1 VIDLH
6 FHLLPGIDDGPTTLG
21 ESLTA
26 AQAAAADGVRT
37 VAATPHIREDHP
49 RVRLHELRARCDELN
64 DLLAEKGAEIEVVSG
79 GEVDLVWAQEA
90 SDEDLRL
97 VSYGQRGTDLL
108 VETPYGPLLST
119 FDDFVF
125 GLQVRGYRILLAHPE
140 RNPTFQED
148 PARLAALVER
158 GALLQVSAGAVAAA
172 RRKSSRSR
180 RLATWLVERGLSHVI
195 ASDAHGFPS
204 RGGPL
209 SSAVAAVEAEV
220 GARAHWMVTAAPL
233 AILAGEPLPPPPARL
248 LKKRRLLSR

>member
-1 VIDLH
+1 
-6 FHLLPGIDDGPTTLG
+6 
-21 ESLTA
+21 
-26 AQAAAADGVRT
+26 
-37 VAATPHIREDHP
+37 
-49 RVRLHELRARCDELN
+49 
-64 DLLAEKGAEIEVVSG
+64 LLAEKGAEIEVVSG